1 MKLIIAIYAAAAA
14 LLLPANIQAQV
25 DDTKRYDMAQR
36 ENNRSFSPLPGR
48 RQSGLL
54 PASSFAGV
62 PQDISG
68 KGVKV
73 WSLQECIDYAN
84 EHNLDVKMRQ
94 AGIDRQEVVL
104 NTARN
109 RRLPDLS
116 ANASHSFSFGR
127 SASGYDNTYQDR
139 NSRSTQWSAA
149 TSVPVFTGFQI
160 NNEIAVAKLDLQA
173 VAAELE
179 KAKEDMEITVTTS
192 YLQIL
197 YYREM
202 LEIAGKQAGL
212 SREQLER
219 IKKMYDN
226 GRASEAQ
233 IYEVEAQLAND
244 ELSVVQAASDLQMAI
259 LNLTQLLEL
268 PTPEGFDV
276 EEPADDVSFILVR
289 KPDIIF
295 ETALTTRA
303 SVRAEE
309 FRLKSREKNI
319 DLARGA
325 YYPTLSFGAGY
336 GNNYYAING
345 FDNTSFSE
353 QLKNNR
359 NEYFGLTLR
368 IPLFDRFVTRNNVRS
383 AKLNMYL
390 QELQLE
396 NTKKSLYKEIQQ
408 AYYNA
413 VTSGEKYKSSE
424 AAYKSAEKA
433 FGYMQEK
440 LNNGRATMYE
450 YNDSKTGMTRAL
462 SNRTQA
468 KYDFILRKRIL
479 EFYERQ

>member
-1 MKLIIAIYAAAAA
+1 MRLNIAIYAVA
-14 LLLPANIQAQV
+14 LLFSANIQAQ
-25 DDTKRYDMAQR
+25 RDMP
-36 ENNRSFSPLPGR
+36 ENGR
-48 RQSGLL
+48 
-54 PASSFAGV
+54 
-62 PQDISG
+62 
-68 KGVKV
+68 KV
-73 WSLQECIDYAN
+73 WSLQECIDYAGK
-84 EHNLDVKMRQ
+84 HNLDIKMRQ
-94 AGIDRQEVVL
+94 ADIDRQRVVL

-116 ANASHSFSFGR
+116 ANASHAYSFGR

-139 NSRSTQWSAA
+139 NSRSTRWSAS

-160 NNEIAVAKLDLQA
+160 NNEIAAAKLDLQA

-179 KAKEDMEITVTTS
+179 KAREDMEITVTSS

-197 YYREM
+197 YNREM
-202 LEIAGKQAGL
+202 LNIAGKQADL

-219 IKKMYDN
+219 TKKLYDN

-233 IYEVEAQLAND
+233 IYEVEAQIASD
-244 ELSVVQAASDLQMAI
+244 ELSVVQAASELQMAT
-259 LNLTQLLEL
+259 LALTQLLEL
-268 PTPEGFDV
+268 PSPEGFEV
-276 EEPADDVSFILVR
+276 EEPADQVDFILTR

-303 SVRAEE
+303 SIRAEE

-325 YYPTLSFGAGY
+325 YYPTLSFSAGY
-336 GNNYYAING
+336 GNNYYVING
-345 FDNTSFSE
+345 FDNVSFSD
-353 QLKNNR
+353 QLRNNR
-359 NEYFGLTLR
+359 NEYIELTLR
-368 IPLFDRFVTRNNVRS
+368 IPIFDRFVTRNSVRS
-383 AKLNMYL
+383 AKLNRYL

-396 NTKKSLYKEIQQ
+396 NSKKSLYKEIQQ

-413 VTSGEKYKSSE
+413 VTSGEKYRSAE
-424 AAYKSAEKA
+424 AAYKSAAKA

-440 LNNGRATMYE
+440 LSNGRATMYE

-462 SNRTQA
+462 LNSTQA
-468 KYDFILRKRIL
+468 KYDFILRKKIL

>member
-1 MKLIIAIYAAAAA
+1 M
-14 LLLPANIQAQV
+14 P
-25 DDTKRYDMAQR
+25 
-36 ENNRSFSPLPGR
+36 ENGR
-48 RQSGLL
+48 
-54 PASSFAGV
+54 
-62 PQDISG
+62 
-68 KGVKV
+68 KV
-73 WSLQECIDYAN
+73 WSLQECIDYAGK
-84 EHNLDVKMRQ
+84 HNLDIKMRQ
-94 AGIDRQEVVL
+94 ADIDRQRVVL

-116 ANASHSFSFGR
+116 ANASHAYSFGR

-139 NSRSTQWSAA
+139 NSRSTRWSAS

-160 NNEIAVAKLDLQA
+160 NNEIAAAKLDLQA

-179 KAKEDMEITVTTS
+179 KAREDMEITVTSS

-197 YYREM
+197 YNREM
-202 LEIAGKQAGL
+202 LNIAGKQADL

-219 IKKMYDN
+219 TKKLYDN

-233 IYEVEAQLAND
+233 IYEVEAQIASD
-244 ELSVVQAASDLQMAI
+244 ELSVVQAASELQMAT
-259 LNLTQLLEL
+259 LALTQLLEL
-268 PTPEGFDV
+268 PSPEGFEV
-276 EEPADDVSFILVR
+276 EEPADQVDFILTR

-303 SVRAEE
+303 SIRAEE

-325 YYPTLSFGAGY
+325 YYPTLSFSAGY
-336 GNNYYAING
+336 GNNYYVING
-345 FDNTSFSE
+345 FDNVSFSD
-353 QLKNNR
+353 QLRNNR
-359 NEYFGLTLR
+359 NEYIELTLR
-368 IPLFDRFVTRNNVRS
+368 IPIFDRFVTRNSVRS
-383 AKLNMYL
+383 AKLNRYL

-396 NTKKSLYKEIQQ
+396 NSKKSLYKEIQQ

-413 VTSGEKYKSSE
+413 VTSGEKYRSAE
-424 AAYKSAEKA
+424 AAYKSAAKA

-440 LNNGRATMYE
+440 LSNGRATMYE

-462 SNRTQA
+462 LNSTQA
-468 KYDFILRKRIL
+468 KYDFILRKKIL